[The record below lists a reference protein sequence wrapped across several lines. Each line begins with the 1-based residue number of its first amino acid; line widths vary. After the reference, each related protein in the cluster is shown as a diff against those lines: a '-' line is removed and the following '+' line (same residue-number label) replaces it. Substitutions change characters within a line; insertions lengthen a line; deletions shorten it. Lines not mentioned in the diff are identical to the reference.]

1 MNCNINSS
9 GLYDVNSYNLIATNA
24 TVLSTLN
31 VAGNI
36 IGSGTALTNLNYDS
50 ITNKPSLTL
59 FNNPIT
65 CVSSLNVSGN
75 SNLNN
80 LNVSGSSYCYG
91 HLYAQQNFYCR
102 SMAPAFS
109 LSIPNIGVNIST
121 RGNEGIYL
129 NASGTNILTS
139 KFNNTSINSSL
150 NVSGNSNLNSS
161 LNVSGATTLNNST
174 TCLSTLN
181 VVGDV
186 NTSGLS
192 VFTMNSNITN
202 LNNTSTTIF
211 NNLNSLS
218 TYGLTMGWPKTL
230 NNSKYFVRNGDGI
243 QQCTYIVGN
252 VRLIPDNL
260 MEF

>member
-75 SNLNN
+75 SNLN
-80 LNVSGSSYCYG
+80 
-91 HLYAQQNFYCR
+91 
-102 SMAPAFS
+102 
-109 LSIPNIGVNIST
+109 
-121 RGNEGIYL
+121 
-129 NASGTNILTS
+129 
-139 KFNNTSINSSL
+139 K
-150 NVSGNSNLNSS
+150 

-174 TCLSTLN
+174 TCLSLLMYYLN
-181 VVGDV
+181 
-186 NTSGLS
+186 
-192 VFTMNSNITN
+192 
-202 LNNTSTTIF
+202 
-211 NNLNSLS
+211 
-218 TYGLTMGWPKTL
+218 YE
-230 NNSKYFVRNGDGI
+230 Y
-243 QQCTYIVGN
+243 
-252 VRLIPDNL
+252 LIY
-260 MEF
+260 